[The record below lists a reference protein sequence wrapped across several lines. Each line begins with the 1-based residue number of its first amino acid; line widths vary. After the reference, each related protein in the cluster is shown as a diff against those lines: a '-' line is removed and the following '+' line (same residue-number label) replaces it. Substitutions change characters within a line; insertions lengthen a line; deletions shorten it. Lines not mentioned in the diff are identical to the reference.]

1 MTIDHAKELNTL
13 CADGLW
19 MVAGTRICQILENDH
34 VVSNNAEGLKVVQDL
49 LQHLLDNEMYLEA
62 ATLQWGPDQFNTEP
76 ESTVRVFKAMQEG
89 STVLLMGASSMSK
102 TYAAGAYMLLDYLR
116 DPFYTTV
123 KLAAVNEDHLRKNLF
138 AHVVNLYRSCAIP
151 SSYEITVQDSTLW
164 MGVKAAGYG
173 FGISGIAFKQSQE
186 TSGQFKGYKAQP
198 VRKKKHEKFG
208 YLSRLRVL
216 GDECLPYWQK
226 VKMADGSEMEIGEI
240 VNKKL
245 TANVLSINNLTGKIE
260 SKKITGW
267 HAVPRRGRKIVG
279 VESGDNLA
287 FVTEDHPILTNKGY
301 VSALQAANCGLSV
314 ATLNENISCN
324 QNTIKGTEVHNHWWA
339 SWGRINL
346 SKFRSNGK
354 CESEVRSRSM
364 SARVSSMEERHVGK
378 FQPVGN
384 QRSIHD
390 AMGRSDV
397 PVHNGMPSGIY
408 EDFSCDKADWTSQD
422 HNSGISRNDRPNG
435 CSRLVSGRRRNF
447 KKRSE
452 RISKTIN
459 VFVSEKRSGDADI
472 QVIELRSS
480 ISIVSDQEGPRYRN
494 GSSGNKMSDE
504 SDSTIHSCGF
514 DLQNKRGE
522 DSKKTRYPSRYEAAD
537 EKNMLHLP
545 QGVYQ
550 NKESKDLRKG
560 MQHEADQISWVT
572 DPQDDEIV
580 YCIDVED
587 NHNFFAGGIAVK
599 NCQNWPSG
607 PFKDF
612 NSLVASKSG
621 TELIKIACAF
631 NPETTSV
638 HVVQLAEPEHG
649 WSVDDMDSLYD
660 WNSKAGWR
668 VCRLDAALSENVKQ
682 RTVVYPGLQTYE
694 GFISYLKAGG
704 DNSPNY
710 SCFAR
715 GWPPMKGDVN
725 TIIPPQWPQEAR
737 GEATFIE
744 NPEVFAAVDLA
755 FMGKD
760 SAQMAIGRWGLASGW
775 EDHMGRFQPFK
786 DRLNAAKDK
795 PRHVL
800 QIDQL
805 IPMEKH
811 DNTVRMA
818 EEIMGRCKMLR
829 IDPDHV
835 AVDKTGYGFGTWSHL
850 CKVWGDVLGIAWNE
864 KASELKI
871 LAEDQNGAD
880 KQCDG
885 IMSEMWW
892 AFRRWLDPSCRAVLI
907 NPIIQPQPLHT
918 QLTSRRYRT
927 GAKGIKV
934 EAKEEYK
941 SRNQN
946 SPDEADAVIM
956 LLHLIRQTSDVIP
969 GLVEHQNNRPEPGQ
983 THIKLYSMKNYV
995 NVEADDSISSDS
1007 TDES

>member
-1 MTIDHAKELNTL
+1 MTIDHAKELNRL

-19 MVAGTRICQILENDH
+19 MAAGTRICQILETDH

-49 LQHLLDNEMYLEA
+49 LQHLLDSEMYLEA
-62 ATLQWGPDQFNTEP
+62 ATLQWGPEQFNTEP

-102 TYAAGAYMLLDYLR
+102 CLHPDTPVIMFDGSVKIAKEVKVGDQLMGDDSTPRKVLVANPGFGPMYRITPERGEPWECNDAHILSLRVSAHKKCGSGCLSKKWRKGDVIDIPIKEYLELSKDKKNLLKQFHVGVEFEEKPLPFDPYIYGAWIGDGGFDVPALHTPDGPMAKRWVEYFQALGYRIWSGYHDKCPMWAARWPENGKNPFLDFIRTSRINGEKTILNDYLVNSRENRLKLLAGLIDSDGWVSCKTSYQFVTKHEALANQVMRLARSLGYASTVTPRVHRIKSIGFSGTYFHVGISGVGITEIPTLEKHALEPKTKKNLCNTGFKVEPIGDGKYYGFVIDGNHRFLLGDFTVTHNTYAAGAYMLLDYLR

-151 SSYEITVQDSTLW
+151 SAYEITVQDSTLW

-216 GDECLPYWQK
+216 GDE
-226 VKMADGSEMEIGEI
+226 G
-240 VNKKL
+240 
-245 TANVLSINNLTGKIE
+245 
-260 SKKITGW
+260 
-267 HAVPRRGRKIVG
+267 
-279 VESGDNLA
+279 
-287 FVTEDHPILTNKGY
+287 
-301 VSALQAANCGLSV
+301 
-314 ATLNENISCN
+314 
-324 QNTIKGTEVHNHWWA
+324 
-339 SWGRINL
+339 
-346 SKFRSNGK
+346 
-354 CESEVRSRSM
+354 
-364 SARVSSMEERHVGK
+364 
-378 FQPVGN
+378 
-384 QRSIHD
+384 
-390 AMGRSDV
+390 
-397 PVHNGMPSGIY
+397 
-408 EDFSCDKADWTSQD
+408 
-422 HNSGISRNDRPNG
+422 
-435 CSRLVSGRRRNF
+435 
-447 KKRSE
+447 
-452 RISKTIN
+452 
-459 VFVSEKRSGDADI
+459 
-472 QVIELRSS
+472 
-480 ISIVSDQEGPRYRN
+480 
-494 GSSGNKMSDE
+494 
-504 SDSTIHSCGF
+504 
-514 DLQNKRGE
+514 
-522 DSKKTRYPSRYEAAD
+522 
-537 EKNMLHLP
+537 
-545 QGVYQ
+545 
-550 NKESKDLRKG
+550 
-560 MQHEADQISWVT
+560 
-572 DPQDDEIV
+572 
-580 YCIDVED
+580 
-587 NHNFFAGGIAVK
+587 
-599 NCQNWPSG
+599 QNWPNG

-612 NSLVASKSG
+612 NSLIASKSG
-621 TELIKIACAF
+621 TELIKIAVAF
-631 NPETTSV
+631 NPESSSV

-649 WSVDDMDSLYD
+649 WSVDDMDRLYD
-660 WNSKAGWR
+660 WSSKAGWR

-682 RTVVYPGLQTYE
+682 RVVVYPGLQTYE

-744 NPEVFAAVDLA
+744 NPEVFASVDLA

-786 DRLNAAKDK
+786 DRLNSAKDK

-805 IPMEKH
+805 IPLEKH
-811 DNTVRMA
+811 DNTVKMA
-818 EEIMGRCKMLR
+818 EEIMGRCKMLQ

-850 CKVWGDVLGIAWNE
+850 CKVWGEVLGIAWNE

-885 IMSEMWW
+885 LMSEMWW
-892 AFRRWLDPSCRAVLI
+892 AFRRWLDPSCRAILI
-907 NPIIQPQPLHT
+907 NPIIPPQPLHT

-956 LLHLIRQTSDVIP
+956 LVHMIRQTSDVIP
-969 GLVEHQNNRPEPGQ
+969 GLVEHQINRPESGPSN
-983 THIKLYSMKNYV
+983 IKLYSMKGYV
-995 NVEADDSISSDS
+995 NVEADDSISIDGA
-1007 TDES
+1007 DES

>member
-1 MTIDHAKELNTL
+1 MTIDHAKELNRL
-13 CADGLW
+13 CADSLW
-19 MVAGTRICQILENDH
+19 MAAGTRICQILETDH

-49 LQHLLDNEMYLEA
+49 LQHLLDSEMYLEA
-62 ATLQWGPDQFNTEP
+62 ATLQWGPEQFNTEP

-151 SSYEITVQDSTLW
+151 SAYEITVQDSTLW

-216 GDECLPYWQK
+216 GDE
-226 VKMADGSEMEIGEI
+226 G
-240 VNKKL
+240 
-245 TANVLSINNLTGKIE
+245 
-260 SKKITGW
+260 
-267 HAVPRRGRKIVG
+267 
-279 VESGDNLA
+279 
-287 FVTEDHPILTNKGY
+287 
-301 VSALQAANCGLSV
+301 
-314 ATLNENISCN
+314 
-324 QNTIKGTEVHNHWWA
+324 
-339 SWGRINL
+339 
-346 SKFRSNGK
+346 
-354 CESEVRSRSM
+354 
-364 SARVSSMEERHVGK
+364 
-378 FQPVGN
+378 
-384 QRSIHD
+384 
-390 AMGRSDV
+390 
-397 PVHNGMPSGIY
+397 
-408 EDFSCDKADWTSQD
+408 
-422 HNSGISRNDRPNG
+422 
-435 CSRLVSGRRRNF
+435 
-447 KKRSE
+447 
-452 RISKTIN
+452 
-459 VFVSEKRSGDADI
+459 
-472 QVIELRSS
+472 
-480 ISIVSDQEGPRYRN
+480 
-494 GSSGNKMSDE
+494 
-504 SDSTIHSCGF
+504 
-514 DLQNKRGE
+514 
-522 DSKKTRYPSRYEAAD
+522 
-537 EKNMLHLP
+537 
-545 QGVYQ
+545 
-550 NKESKDLRKG
+550 
-560 MQHEADQISWVT
+560 
-572 DPQDDEIV
+572 
-580 YCIDVED
+580 
-587 NHNFFAGGIAVK
+587 
-599 NCQNWPSG
+599 QNWPNG

-612 NSLVASKSG
+612 NSLIASKSG
-621 TELIKIACAF
+621 TELIKIAVAF
-631 NPETTSV
+631 NPESSSV

-649 WSVDDMDSLYD
+649 WSVDDMDRLYD
-660 WNSKAGWR
+660 WSSKAGWR

-682 RTVVYPGLQTYE
+682 RVVVYPGLQTYE

-744 NPEVFAAVDLA
+744 NPEVFASVDLA

-786 DRLNAAKDK
+786 DRLNSAKDK

-805 IPMEKH
+805 IPLEKH
-811 DNTVRMA
+811 DNTVKMA

-850 CKVWGDVLGIAWNE
+850 CKVWGEVLGIAWNE

-885 IMSEMWW
+885 LMSEMWW
-892 AFRRWLDPSCRAVLI
+892 AFRRWLDPSCRAILI
-907 NPIIQPQPLHT
+907 NPIIPPQPLHT

-956 LLHLIRQTSDVIP
+956 LVHMIRQTSDVIP
-969 GLVEHQNNRPEPGQ
+969 GLVEHQINRPESGPSN
-983 THIKLYSMKNYV
+983 IKLYSMKGYV
-995 NVEADDSISSDS
+995 NVEADDSISIDGA
-1007 TDES
+1007 DES